1 MKITSKRVGKT
12 TFYGLETQ
20 GGAFMGVYFLKP
32 VFENRSIIAYQLKRT
47 KLNDTWDISFSE
59 IGSQHTT
66 HFLLK
71 GRVDVQAYR
80 QKNRVDATGDVLE
93 PTMFNT
99 TSSARRRIYYMAVQ
113 SIRDFCRQIDFSGD
127 YDVEVASTLHELTSI
142 LDANKRLREGKS
154 IGSSLRK
161 DLERMGLSTPRLSE
175 NPNYPKVG
183 DFLVPHS
190 RWNFAHF
197 LMVVS
202 VDEASDT
209 IKVLPT
215 KPKLLNPEDRDD
227 FSWEAVFKPT
237 SEKFHPSSREST
249 LFVKE
254 DSAGIRIKGRLGDK
268 TYYYQMRKGQVKLD
282 GQGNYVTQMKGYL
295 DVSNEW

>member
-1 MKITSKRVGKT
+1 MKVTSKKLGKT

-32 VFENRSIIAYQLKRT
+32 VFEGRSIIAYQLIRT
-47 KLNDTWDISFSE
+47 KNSRFSK
-59 IGSQHTT
+59 IGPQHTI

-71 GRVDVQAYR
+71 GRVDAQLYR
-80 QKNRVDATGDVLE
+80 YKNVSAATGDVLE
-93 PTMFNT
+93 PAMFNT
-99 TSSARRRIYYMAVQ
+99 TSSARRRIYYLAVQ
-113 SIRDFCRQIDFSGD
+113 SIKSICRQIDFSGD
-127 YDVEVASTLHELTSI
+127 YDVEVASTMYEFNSVLE
-142 LDANKRLREGKS
+142 ANKRLREGDS
-154 IGSSLRK
+154 IGGYLRT
-161 DLERMGLSTPRLSE
+161 DLKRMGLSTPRLSDS
-175 NPNYPKVG
+175 PNYPKVG
-183 DFLVPHS
+183 DFLVPYS
-190 RWNFAHF
+190 RWNFSHF

-215 KPKLLNPEDRDD
+215 KPELLNPEDRDD

-237 SEKFHPSSREST
+237 SEKSRPSSREIT

-254 DSAGIRIKGRLGDK
+254 DGGGLRIKGSLGDK
-268 TYYYQMRKGQVKLD
+268 SRYFQMLKGQVKLD
-282 GQGNYVTQMKGYL
+282 GRGNYVTQMKGYL

>member
-1 MKITSKRVGKT
+1 MKVTSKRVEKT

-32 VFENRSIIAYQLKRT
+32 VFEGRSIIAYQLIRT
-47 KLNDTWDISFSE
+47 KNSRFSK
-59 IGSQHTT
+59 IGPQHTI

-71 GRVDVQAYR
+71 GRVDAQLYR
-80 QKNRVDATGDVLE
+80 YKNVSAATGDVLE
-93 PTMFNT
+93 PAMFNT

-113 SIRDFCRQIDFSGD
+113 SIRGICRQIDFSGD
-127 YDVEVASTLHELTSI
+127 YDVEVASTMYEFNSVLE
-142 LDANKRLREGKS
+142 ANKRLREGDS
-154 IGSSLRK
+154 IGSRLRA
-161 DLERMGLSTPRLSE
+161 DLKRMGLSTTRLSDS
-175 NPNYPKVG
+175 PNYPKVG
-183 DFLVPHS
+183 DFLVPYS
-190 RWNFAHF
+190 RWNFSHF

-215 KPKLLNPEDRDD
+215 KPELLNPEDRDD

-237 SEKFHPSSREST
+237 PEKLRPTSRVRT
-249 LFVKE
+249 LSVTQDSLGRVMVK
-254 DSAGIRIKGRLGDK
+254 GNIGDK
-268 TYYYQMRKGQVKLD
+268 TRYFQMLKGQVNLD
-282 GQGNYVTQMKGYL
+282 ERGNYATQMKGYL

>member
-32 VFENRSIIAYQLKRT
+32 VFEGRSIIAYQLKRT
-47 KLNDTWDISFSE
+47 TPLNANNIRFSDI
-59 IGSQHTT
+59 GPQHTT
-66 HFLLK
+66 HFLLR
-71 GRVDVQAYR
+71 GRVNAHVYR
-80 QKNRVDATGDVLE
+80 DMNVSASTDVLE

-99 TSSARRRIYYMAVQ
+99 TSSARRRIYYVAVQ
-113 SIRDFCRQIDFSGD
+113 SIKDFCRQIDFSGD
-127 YDVEVASTLHELTSI
+127 YDIEVASTLSDLNII
-142 LDANKRLREGKS
+142 LEANKRLREGGS
-154 IGSSLRK
+154 IGSHLRRHI
-161 DLERMGLSTPRLSE
+161 ERMGFFVPRLSDS
-175 NPNYPKVG
+175 PNYPKVG
-183 DFLVPHS
+183 DFLVPSS
-190 RWNFAHF
+190 RWNFSHF

-215 KPKLLNPEDRDD
+215 KPELLNPEDRDP

-237 SEKFHPSSREST
+237 SEKFRPSSREST
-249 LFVKE
+249 LFVK
-254 DSAGIRIKGRLGDK
+254 DDGGGIRIKGRLGDK

-282 GQGNYVTQMKGYL
+282 GQGNYVTQMTGYL